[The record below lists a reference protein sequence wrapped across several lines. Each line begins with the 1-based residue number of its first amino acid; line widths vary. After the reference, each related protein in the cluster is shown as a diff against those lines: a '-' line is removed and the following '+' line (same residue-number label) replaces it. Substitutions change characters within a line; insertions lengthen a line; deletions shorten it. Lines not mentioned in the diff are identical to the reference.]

1 MGITLREASHNL
13 PQVNEFPWMCKQ
25 DDDIPGVVQDNFQ
38 SSFSTES
45 IYGTS
50 PKGRSRSI
58 SVRSYRYLND
68 PKAAGLN
75 DIAPRRTVGL
85 QRSVAKVVDWPD
97 PPSPQ
102 DSQRHHGGIGDVT
115 KRGQVFEGATGDGK
129 IRGSKDSGS
138 YPSDFFDFCAGA
150 ADFLALF

>member
-50 PKGRSRSI
+50 PKGRSRSM

-75 DIAPRRTVGL
+75 DIAPSTPVVM
-85 QRSVAKVVDWPD
+85 QRSVEKVVHWVEAP
-97 PPSPQ
+97 
-102 DSQRHHGGIGDVT
+102 
-115 KRGQVFEGATGDGK
+115 
-129 IRGSKDSGS
+129 
-138 YPSDFFDFCAGA
+138 
-150 ADFLALF
+150 